1 MESRMS
7 AETSVKSKKKIIL
20 IVVVALLGAAAGSGA
35 TYALLHDDKQNNNQA
50 VVASEE
56 DFDPNASAV
65 KLEEKIPDG
74 TISPTAIV
82 GKSQEYEGKEVK
94 VRGRVVEMSANEYI
108 IAGQEPQKAAG
119 IKLDF
124 GDSGVNPTEYVSSFA
139 DPNKNA
145 PTAENPNPKQVGAVT
160 VTGTV
165 SIKSDRLTL
174 TVKNI
179 SF

>member
-1 MESRMS
+1 MG

-20 IVVVALLGAAAGSGA
+20 IVVVALLGAAAGSGV
-35 TYALLHDDKQNNNQA
+35 TYAVLDNKDNKSENQA

-56 DFDPNASAV
+56 DFNPDASAI
-65 KLEEKIPDG
+65 KLEEKIPEG

-94 VRGRVVEMSANEYI
+94 VRGRVVELAANDYI

-139 DPNKNA
+139 DPNKNV
-145 PTAENPNPKQVGAVT
+145 PTNENPNPKQVSAVT
-160 VTGTV
+160 VTGTISV
-165 SIKSDRLTL
+165 KSDRLTL
-174 TVKNI
+174 TVKSI